1 MRLLC
6 SIRLLIGS
14 DLRAL
19 SQVCFTKY
27 GAMSLKGKVPPP
39 LPPRRWS
46 EG

>member
-14 DLRAL
+14 DRRAL